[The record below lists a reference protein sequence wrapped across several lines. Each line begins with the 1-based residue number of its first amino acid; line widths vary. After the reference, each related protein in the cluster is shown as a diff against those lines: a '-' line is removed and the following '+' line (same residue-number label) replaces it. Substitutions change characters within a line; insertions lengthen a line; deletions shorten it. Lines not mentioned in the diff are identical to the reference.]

1 MVSKRSD
8 FYSSH
13 VGRAQLALMKRC
25 FPGGYPE
32 VVGRLRTACQL
43 PPLTERALK
52 DTLVHERRAAQLYGA
67 ATVWD
72 SESVRKVSDKKLKR
86 KADRSARQTKDGQL
100 LSMANEL
107 SCAALESVGAKVGE
121 GAEAGPTGGDG
132 GAPGNE
138 RPPEEG
144 GGANGLSVYDR
155 SGSNSTRN
163 LNESMVVPPSAKKA
177 ARQRSCKA
185 CIKFGVS
192 VERLRAVRHHRS
204 SATQCELVQ
213 KAWVDAGGEVSPSDA
228 PLSTTATAATTP
240 AKTPAAALSSA
251 SSGKKRRAV
260 EAGSGSDRKRTK
272 AAPARTPSGAPT
284 CTSIGGRG
292 ERAAA
297 DTAAPAAPTVG
308 RSSGRQR
315 RKTWRALEAAEESAE
330 SDSSAESAP

>member
-1 MVSKRSD
+1 MYKR
-8 FYSSH
+8 
-13 VGRAQLALMKRC
+13 Q
-25 FPGGYPE
+25 
-32 VVGRLRTACQL
+32 
-43 PPLTERALK
+43 
-52 DTLVHERRAAQLYGA
+52 AQLYGA

-100 LSMANEL
+100 LNMANEL

-185 CIKFGVS
+185 RCRYLVCQTKTHYIYGHSADNRQTKGVT
-192 VERLRAVRHHRS
+192 H
-204 SATQCELVQ
+204 TCTI
-213 KAWVDAGGEVSPSDA
+213 EVSS
-228 PLSTTATAATTP
+228 LT
-240 AKTPAAALSSA
+240 LSS
-251 SSGKKRRAV
+251 V
-260 EAGSGSDRKRTK
+260 VPVCNE
-272 AAPARTPSGAPT
+272 
-284 CTSIGGRG
+284 
-292 ERAAA
+292 
-297 DTAAPAAPTVG
+297 
-308 RSSGRQR
+308 
-315 RKTWRALEAAEESAE
+315 
-330 SDSSAESAP
+330 